1 MNKIKPS
8 RILCRTFCAAALLVA
23 FSLLTGCSLPH
34 GYKGDKSPMPLAAEH
49 FPDNSSGAGDT
60 FAAYI
65 ISPGDV
71 LEFIFKQETTTE
83 QSFVLS
89 PLDTVNV
96 NFLSSPAWNSLQRIR
111 PNGAI
116 SLPYQSEIVIAGL
129 TVPQATHKIEALY
142 SKILKD
148 PKIFVSLG
156 DFQTK
161 QERLR
166 TSLFQPSTGSTR
178 LVTVQ
183 SDGKISLPF
192 AGILQAAGVP
202 FTIFRQTAQNEYRQQ
217 YNMDIDVVLN
227 KSSGQQVYLVGL
239 LNQPGA
245 YTMSGPTTALQAL
258 SLAHGFRDDAELG
271 RVILV
276 RRQGNT
282 MLCRPLDLTAT
293 LEGKGADGLVA
304 IQSGDILYVPKT
316 RLASAAEVAAQI
328 SSITFFRG
336 ITAGLSWQMRDS
348 GGNTVFF

>member
-1 MNKIKPS
+1 MNKTKPS

-34 GYKGDKSPMPLAAEH
+34 GYKGDKSPMPLAAKH

-111 PNGAI
+111 APTGPFPCHI
-116 SLPYQSEIVIAGL
+116 KSEIVIAGL

-166 TSLFQPSTGSTR
+166 TSLFSPQ
-178 LVTVQ
+178 LV
-183 SDGKISLPF
+183 LP
-192 AGILQAAGVP
+192 
-202 FTIFRQTAQNEYRQQ
+202 
-217 YNMDIDVVLN
+217 
-227 KSSGQQVYLVGL
+227 
-239 LNQPGA
+239 
-245 YTMSGPTTALQAL
+245 AL
-258 SLAHGFRDDAELG
+258 
-271 RVILV
+271 
-276 RRQGNT
+276 
-282 MLCRPLDLTAT
+282 
-293 LEGKGADGLVA
+293 
-304 IQSGDILYVPKT
+304 
-316 RLASAAEVAAQI
+316 
-328 SSITFFRG
+328 
-336 ITAGLSWQMRDS
+336 
-348 GGNTVFF
+348 